1 MGKYVI
7 RRLLGA
13 IPTILI
19 ISFLVFAIL
28 DLAPS
33 DPTANLPLTIPQEVR
48 ENIREALGVNQ
59 PFFIKYLL
67 WLRQFFITE
76 PVNVFEDWWGTDIN
90 VPFVDDTA
98 EETRIISWT
107 NRSPVMDLIIQRLP
121 QTLKV
126 VGLAYLISVILAIPI
141 GIISAYKQ
149 YSIFDQIGTL
159 FAMVGF
165 SVPTFF
171 TGVAISIVFGVWLGW
186 FPTVYNTTLEVTN
199 WETFVQQLKQS
210 FMPVT
215 VLALFQIAQL
225 SQFARASVLENLHQD
240 YVRTARA
247 KGLHERVVLLVH
259 ILRNSLIP
267 VVTLIA
273 LGIPGIFGGAI
284 VTEQVFRVNGLGAL
298 LIDSINN
305 GNIPL
310 AQTLLFI
317 FAALIVLFN
326 IVADV
331 LYGFLDPRIR
341 YD

>member
-59 PFFIKYLL
+59 PFFFKYLL

-90 VPFVDDTA
+90 IPFVDDTA

-126 VGLAYLISVILAIPI
+126 VGLAYLISVLLAIPI

-149 YSIFDQIGTL
+149 YSIFDQVGTL

-186 FPTVYNTTLEVTN
+186 FPTVYNTTLEVTD
-199 WETFVQQLKQS
+199 WDSFVQQIKQS

>member
-1 MGKYVI
+1 MGKYVL

-48 ENIREALGVNQ
+48 ENIREALGVNK
-59 PFFIKYLL
+59 PFHIKYLL

-90 VPFVDDTA
+90 IPFLDDTA

-149 YSIFDQIGTL
+149 YSIFDQVGTL

-186 FPTVYNTTLEVTN
+186 FPTVYNTTLEVTD
-199 WETFVQQLKQS
+199 WASFVQQIKQS